1 MNINIERIDRN
12 SVYFQRLVELGI
24 KLWPDNSYN
33 DLYDEFKN
41 SNHIFFGATFNNY
54 LIGFIQISIRTDY
67 VNGSTNSPVGFIEG
81 IFVDEN
87 YRKKGIA
94 RKLVD
99 RAVCYFKNEGIKE
112 IASDV
117 LIDNIDSQ
125 NFHKSIGF
133 EEIERVVCYIKRI

>member
-67 VNGSTNSPVGFIEG
+67 VNGSTTSPVGFIEG

-99 RAVCYFKNEGIKE
+99 RAVSYFKNEGIKE

>member
-1 MNINIERIDRN
+1 MNINIEIIDRN

-24 KLWPDNSYN
+24 KLWPDNSHN

-67 VNGSTNSPVGFIEG
+67 VNGSTTSPVGFIEG

-99 RAVCYFKNEGIKE
+99 RAVSYFKNEGIKE

>member
-1 MNINIERIDRN
+1 MNINVERIDRN

-67 VNGSTNSPVGFIEG
+67 VNGSTTSPVGFIEG

-99 RAVCYFKNEGIKE
+99 RAVSYFKNEGIKE

>member
-24 KLWPDNSYN
+24 KLWPDNSHN

-67 VNGSTNSPVGFIEG
+67 VNGSTTSPVGFIEG

-99 RAVCYFKNEGIKE
+99 RAVSYFKNEGIKE

>member
-41 SNHIFFGATFNNY
+41 SNHIFFGATFKNY

-67 VNGSTNSPVGFIEG
+67 VNGSTTSPVGFIEG

-99 RAVCYFKNEGIKE
+99 RAVSYFKNEGIKE

>member
-99 RAVCYFKNEGIKE
+99 RAVSYFKNEGIKE

>member
-1 MNINIERIDRN
+1 MNINIERIDSN

-99 RAVCYFKNEGIKE
+99 RAVSYFKNEGIKE

>member
-1 MNINIERIDRN
+1 MNINIEIIDRN

-99 RAVCYFKNEGIKE
+99 RAVSYFKNEGIKE

>member
-1 MNINIERIDRN
+1 MNINIEIIDRN

-67 VNGSTNSPVGFIEG
+67 VNGSTTSPVGFIEG

-99 RAVCYFKNEGIKE
+99 RAVSYFKNEGIKE

>member
-1 MNINIERIDRN
+1 MIYMMSLKIQTI
-12 SVYFQRLVELGI
+12 F
-24 KLWPDNSYN
+24 
-33 DLYDEFKN
+33 
-41 SNHIFFGATFNNY
+41 FFGATFNNY

-87 YRKKGIA
+87 YRKKDIA

-99 RAVCYFKNEGIKE
+99 RADSYFKNEGIKE